1 MTIKQDTSLPQA
13 QAVSRHRKEIV
24 MLCLWLL
31 PPILI
36 LSFLPPLPHSLTH
49 ALPPS
54 ITHPTLPPSITH
66 LTFPSLPPSLPSITY
81 TPPSLT
87 HSHLSVISLSPPLP
101 SPPLPFPSSPPLPF
115 LPSPPLPP
123 FCCTLHTRQRSEMLP
138 SLLGPVCVSVGGCTG

>member
-54 ITHPTLPPSITH
+54 ITH
-66 LTFPSLPPSLPSITY
+66 LTFPPSLLPS
-81 TPPSLT
+81 PQSLT
-87 HSHLSVISLSPPLP
+87 PHPHSLTPICLLSLYPLPSPPLP
-101 SPPLPFPSSPPLPF
+101 FPSLPPLPFPSSPPLPF
-115 LPSPPLPP
+115 PSSPPLPP